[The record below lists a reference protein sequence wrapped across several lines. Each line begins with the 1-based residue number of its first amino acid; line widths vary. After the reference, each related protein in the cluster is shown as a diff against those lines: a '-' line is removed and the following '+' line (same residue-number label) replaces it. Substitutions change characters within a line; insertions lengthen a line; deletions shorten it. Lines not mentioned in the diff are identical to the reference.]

1 MFPGQASQFVGM
13 GLEVASRWAAA
24 DRVFDIADEATG
36 IPVRRL
42 CFQGPEDEL
51 VRTANL
57 QPCVVATSIAT
68 LAAACEAAGIS
79 PDDGF
84 DLTAFAA
91 PPAFVAG
98 HSVGEY
104 SALAATGS
112 LSVHD
117 CLEVIAF
124 RGRAMEN
131 AGSQRPGA
139 MLALVAGSPDDA
151 GRLCSDIRGEI
162 DGSYIDIANY
172 NSSDQVVIAGDIES
186 MDRASRKATD
196 YGFRRALPI
205 PVSAAFHSAAM
216 LPAAAELQNRLLAVL
231 LDEPSIPIVGNIG
244 AEPLEAVG
252 SIRHELSAQ
261 VASPVRWSESVAYM
275 ASHGTKDFFE
285 VGPGQVLSR
294 LINRGEVEV
303 QAVPI
308 GDPTGVKMLADRL
321 TGG

>member
-1 MFPGQASQFVGM
+1 M
-13 GLEVASRWAAA
+13 GLEVAREWAAA
-24 DRVFDIADEATG
+24 DRVFDVADDATG

-42 CFQGPEDEL
+42 CFEGPEDEL

-68 LAAACEAAGIS
+68 LAATCEAAGVS
-79 PDDGF
+79 VDDRF
-84 DLTAFAA
+84 DLTRFAA

-104 SALAATGS
+104 SALAATGAI
-112 LSVHD
+112 SVHD
-117 CLEVIAF
+117 CLEVVAF
-124 RGRAMEN
+124 RGRAMEK

-139 MLALVAGSPDDA
+139 MLALVSGSPDDA
-151 GRLCSDIRGEI
+151 VRLCSDIRDEI

-172 NSSDQVVIAGDIES
+172 NSTDQVVIAGDIES
-186 MDRASRKATD
+186 MDRASRKAAE

-205 PVSAAFHSAAM
+205 AVSAAFHSAAM
-216 LPAAAELQNRLLAVL
+216 LPAAAELQNRLLAVA

-244 AEPLEAVG
+244 AEPLEDVG
-252 SIRHELSAQ
+252 SMRHELSAQ
-261 VASPVRWSESVAYM
+261 VASPVRWSESVAYL
-275 ASHGTKDFFE
+275 ASHGTKEFFE

-294 LINRGEVEV
+294 LINRGGTDV

-308 GDPTGVKMLADRL
+308 GDPGSVRMLADRL